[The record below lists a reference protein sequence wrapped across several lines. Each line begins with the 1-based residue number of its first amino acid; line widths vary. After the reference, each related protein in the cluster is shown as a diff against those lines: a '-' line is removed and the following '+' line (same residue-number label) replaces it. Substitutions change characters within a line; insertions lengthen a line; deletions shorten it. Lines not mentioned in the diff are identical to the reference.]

1 MKTLRYLLVGGV
13 LTLGVA
19 MAKETPKPATSPG
32 SVSSTN
38 AKKHHSKGWM
48 LPFHKKAV
56 KTTATP
62 PAKAAPVTIA
72 HKK

>member
-19 MAKETPKPATSPG
+19 MAKDAPKPATPAASA
-32 SVSSTN
+32 SQTK
-38 AKKHHSKGWM
+38 AKKHHK
-48 LPFHKKAV
+48 HKKTA

-62 PAKAAPVTIA
+62 PAKAAPVNLA
-72 HKK
+72 HRK

>member
-13 LTLGVA
+13 LTLGAA
-19 MAKETPKPATSPG
+19 MAKETPKPATSPA
-32 SVSSTN
+32 V
-38 AKKHHSKGWM
+38 KKHHPKGWL
-48 LPFHKKAV
+48 LPLHKKSA

-62 PAKAAPVTIA
+62 PAKAAPVTVA

>member
-13 LTLGVA
+13 LTLGAA
-19 MAKETPKPATSPG
+19 MAKDAPKPATPAAPASH
-32 SVSSTN
+32 TN
-38 AKKHHSKGWM
+38 AKKHHKKGWM
-48 LPFHKKAV
+48 LPLHKKAP

-62 PAKAAPVTIA
+62 PAAPVTVA